1 MSPSH
6 AIVFALRPKNQKTK
20 STTCWVAVLKSIVQ
34 PATSVYGEEAFLWIK
49 CHGSIS
55 VKTIYEQ
62 HTAKH
67 PEVGGV
73 KLKLGSKFPS
83 ETTPIRDLD
92 EFNDRLVVFEP
103 LKDSDQSAR
112 ASVERVPLQPIQHQ
126 VTVKPDSEELS
137 SRIPA
142 SIPKYQVPNPAPQD
156 ENIKPAVGHVA
167 APPVGSHRP
176 LPTVVAQSRTYHPA
190 PHQPGGYQPPLCKT
204 PYLEPSHPPP
214 PAPCSTAAHPA
225 AASPW
230 MAAPDSSQYVA
241 SATLEW
247 AISQGFNIFA
257 NRHQEKYRL
266 RDGSLDAGKLRPG
279 KFTIGLYSNT
289 RSTNQKL
296 PLPGMAPLNSGA
308 ATNL

>member
-1 MSPSH
+1 M
-6 AIVFALRPKNQKTK
+6 FALRPKYQKTK
-20 STTCWVAVLKSIVQ
+20 STTYWVAVLKSIAQ
-34 PATSVYGEEAFLWIK
+34 PATSVYGEEDFLWIK

-62 HTAKH
+62 YTAKH
-67 PEVGGV
+67 PEVGDV

-137 SRIPA
+137 SKIPA
-142 SIPKYQVPNPAPQD
+142 NIPKYQGLNPAPQD

-167 APPVGSHRP
+167 APPISPHRP
-176 LPTVVAQSRTYHPA
+176 LPAVVAQLPPYNPT

-204 PYLEPSHPPP
+204 PYLEPSPLSRLHH
-214 PAPCSTAAHPA
+214 AQQQHIQLTQAQ
-225 AASPW
+225 W
-230 MAAPDSSQYVA
+230 RRQILLN
-241 SATLEW
+241 TLRRLPQ
-247 AISQGFNIFA
+247 SG
-257 NRHQEKYRL
+257 RYL
-266 RDGSLDAGKLRPG
+266 RDSISSPIDIKKSIDYAMLLSMQVSYA
-279 KFTIGLYSNT
+279 
-289 RSTNQKL
+289 QE
-296 PLPGMAPLNSGA
+296 NSQ
-308 ATNL
+308 